1 MKRLTFAAVLI
12 AAFAASLGVL
22 YTQHGLYGFN
32 VLLRRGG
39 SFWIPVTADDPRLS
53 DAMKQALSTDP
64 PTATAGPF
72 AWKEVGPGFEVA
84 ELPVMANG
92 AEIDRILLSRIDPAR
107 YRFIVRNAPAGS
119 TDLKGW
125 MRELGAA
132 FVING
137 SYFGK
142 RGTPDTPFLSDGK
155 MLGPVDY
162 RATHGAFIAADTT
175 TAVYDLTANDWKTV
189 FSGAHDALVSY
200 PLLLAADG
208 TTRPALSSRW
218 LANRS
223 FVGQDHA
230 GLIVLGTT
238 TDAFFPLDRLAKFL
252 RDAPLDLATVLNLD
266 GGPVACQGVAVGSY
280 RRDFCGKWEL
290 EDNDGKL
297 SLLTWNWGSWSL
309 PVVLAAIP
317 R

>member
-1 MKRLTFAAVLI
+1 MKRLILASLLI
-12 AAFAASLGVL
+12 AAFAWTAATL
-22 YTQHGLYGFN
+22 YAQHGLYGFN

-39 SFWIPVTADDPRLS
+39 SFWVPVTADDPRLS
-53 DAMKQALSTDP
+53 DAMKLALSADP
-64 PTATAGPF
+64 PVPTAGPF
-72 AWKEVGPGFEVA
+72 AWKEAGPGFEVA

-92 AEIDRILLSRIDPAR
+92 AEVDRILLSRIDPAR
-107 YRFIVRNAPAGS
+107 YRFVVRNAPAGS
-119 TDLKGW
+119 TGLQDW
-125 MRELGAA
+125 MSKLGAA
-132 FVING
+132 VVING

-142 RGTPDTPFLSDGK
+142 RGTPDTPFLSDGRL
-155 MLGPVDY
+155 LGPIEY
-162 RATHGAFIAADTT
+162 KATHGAFAASDTA
-175 TAVYDLTANDWKTV
+175 TAIHDLKAENWTAA
-189 FSGAHDALVSY
+189 FAGAHDALVSY

-208 TTRPALSSRW
+208 TTRPEAGSRW

-223 FVGQDHA
+223 FVGQDRA
-230 GLIVLGTT
+230 GRIVLGTT

-252 RDAPLDLATVLNLD
+252 RTGPLDLTMALNLD

-317 R
+317 K